1 MRAAMRSMGWSVGL
15 LPVALAVTPLA
26 VGADPA
32 SSPDASTMP
41 PPVEMTAQ
49 QDHQR
54 LMDLLHITS
63 LRRGADGNNRQ
74 APNAANYDES
84 KANPYPSLPDPL
96 VNSHLLPA
104 GEHLRLVLRQVRLH
118 REGRFRQ
125 VDGGFKVHRH

>member
-54 LMDLLHITS
+54 
-63 LRRGADGNNRQ
+63 RGSRSSST
-74 APNAANYDES
+74 ES
-84 KANPYPSLPDPL
+84 
-96 VNSHLLPA
+96 
-104 GEHLRLVLRQVRLH
+104 
-118 REGRFRQ
+118 
-125 VDGGFKVHRH
+125 